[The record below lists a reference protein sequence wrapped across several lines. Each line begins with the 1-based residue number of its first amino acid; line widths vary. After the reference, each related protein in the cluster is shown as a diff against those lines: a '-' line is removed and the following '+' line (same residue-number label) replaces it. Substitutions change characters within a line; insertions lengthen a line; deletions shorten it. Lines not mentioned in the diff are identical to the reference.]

1 MLPRFAVADAA
12 EAADNYGDA
21 DADDVEAANI
31 DVAETAD
38 AVDVA
43 VAADVADCCHH
54 YC

>member
-21 DADDVEAANI
+21 DADDVEAANV

-43 VAADVADCCHH
+43 VAADVADCCYH

>member
-21 DADDVEAANI
+21 DADDVEAANV

>member
-21 DADDVEAANI
+21 DADDVEAANV

-38 AVDVA
+38 AVEVA

>member
-21 DADDVEAANI
+21 DADDVEAANV
-31 DVAETAD
+31 DVAEAAD

-43 VAADVADCCHH
+43 VAADVADCCH

>member
-21 DADDVEAANI
+21 DADDVEAANV

-38 AVDVA
+38 AVDVG